1 MRYPGVVITPSF
13 MRYATVA
20 ITPYSMRYA
29 RVEMS
34 LTIDVSTVRMVA
46 NHRKWGLS
54 VPYSG
59 RRTVSHNRANVYV
72 FHSESSTFYKS
83 PFSTL
88 VPFVI
93 TTVLITQPFITVS
106 SFP

>member
-1 MRYPGVVITPSF
+1 MTSGVITPYFMRYPRVVITPCS
-13 MRYATVA
+13 MRYPSVA

-59 RRTVSHNRANVYV
+59 RRTVSHNLANV
-72 FHSESSTFYKS
+72 
-83 PFSTL
+83 
-88 VPFVI
+88 
-93 TTVLITQPFITVS
+93 
-106 SFP
+106 

>member
-1 MRYPGVVITPSF
+1 MRYSEPYNRTSVTSGVITPYFMCYPRVVITPYS
-13 MRYATVA
+13 MRYPRVA
-20 ITPYSMRYA
+20 ITPYSMRYARVAITHYSMRYA

-59 RRTVSHNRANVYV
+59 RRTVSHNLANV
-72 FHSESSTFYKS
+72 
-83 PFSTL
+83 
-88 VPFVI
+88 
-93 TTVLITQPFITVS
+93 
-106 SFP
+106 

>member
-1 MRYPGVVITPSF
+1 

-29 RVEMS
+29 RVKMS

-46 NHRKWGLS
+46 IHRKWGLS

-59 RRTVSHNRANVYV
+59 RRTVSRNLCKCILFTVV
-72 FHSESSTFYKS
+72 FK
-83 PFSTL
+83 
-88 VPFVI
+88 V
-93 TTVLITQPFITVS
+93 
-106 SFP
+106 